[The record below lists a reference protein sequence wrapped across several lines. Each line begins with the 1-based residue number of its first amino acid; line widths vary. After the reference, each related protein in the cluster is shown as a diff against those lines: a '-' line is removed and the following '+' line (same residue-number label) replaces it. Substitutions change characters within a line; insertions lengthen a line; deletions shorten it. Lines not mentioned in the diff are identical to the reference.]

1 MCNNDNRYCFYFVGW
16 IMVTRRIYS
25 SLLLAAVLGVGPTVS
40 YAQASNPPALP
51 LTPELAQKTTLTA
64 DGLLRKDLAY
74 GLYQVEYSPFDQ
86 SLYVASAERVPDVR
100 GGVIYKLDP
109 ITLDVKGT
117 IYTDESNFGL
127 AVNAMGDRLYVTNS
141 LAAAVS
147 KVELNDKGGIQRTH
161 FSNTSYDDTK
171 MGPRTIRHD
180 ATQGRVYVGAVGAP
194 AVIWVL
200 DDSSLELVATI
211 ENAGKWV
218 TGLLL
223 DPTAPRMYAGNGDGE
238 VLVINTQTNQIEQR
252 WKPAAGEPALLLNF
266 ALDARRNLLY
276 VTETKHQKTIFVL
289 DATTGERLRTLAVGD
304 ALDIV
309 YNPDRDELYVTHREQ
324 GKVSV
329 LDGESY
335 AVKASYEV
343 PQNPNSLLLGPD
355 NQLYVTVKAPFTPQY
370 KASARESVVRI
381 DLNRVKG

>member
-1 MCNNDNRYCFYFVGW
+1 M
-16 IMVTRRIYS
+16 MARRIYS
-25 SLLLAAVLGVGPTVS
+25 CLLSAALFSVGATVS
-40 YAQASNPPALP
+40 SAQTTGPLALP
-51 LTPELAQKTTLTA
+51 LTPELAQKTSLTA

-74 GLYQVEYSPFDQ
+74 GVYQVEYSPFDQ
-86 SLYVASAERVPDVR
+86 SLYVASAERVPGVR

-109 ITLDVKGT
+109 MTLDVQGT

-127 AVNAMGDRLYVTNS
+127 AVNAAGDSLYVTNS

-147 KVELNDKGGIQRTH
+147 KVDLHEKGGVQRTH

-171 MGPRTIRHD
+171 MGPRTVRHD

-200 DDSSLELVATI
+200 DDRNLELVATI

-218 TGLLL
+218 TGLLI
-223 DPTAPRMYAGNGDGE
+223 DPAAPRLYAGNGDGE
-238 VLVINTQTNQIEQR
+238 VMVINTQTNQIEQR
-252 WKPAAGEPALLLNF
+252 WKPAGDAPALLLNF
-266 ALDARRNLLY
+266 ALDAGRNLLY

-289 DATTGERLRTLAVGD
+289 DATTGELLRTLPVGD

-329 LDGESY
+329 LDAANYS
-335 AVKASYEV
+335 VKASYDV
-343 PQNPNSLLLGPD
+343 PENPNSLLLGAD

-370 KASARESVVRI
+370 NASARESVVRI
-381 DLNRVKG
+381 DLNNVKG